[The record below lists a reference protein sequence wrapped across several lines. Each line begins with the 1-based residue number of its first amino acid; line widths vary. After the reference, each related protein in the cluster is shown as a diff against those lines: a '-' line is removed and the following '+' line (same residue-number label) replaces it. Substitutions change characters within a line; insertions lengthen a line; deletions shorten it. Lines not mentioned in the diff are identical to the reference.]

1 MEIKYYISDKN
12 IEINILM
19 LSSGAFNETDT
30 LVQGL
35 TLQTVGIEQVFTL
48 LVAFNSAFCTPDPLS
63 HHPPQQAAAL
73 KAVRGRGGGPHH
85 KVVGGGAG
93 DRVDQRL

>member
-1 MEIKYYISDKN
+1 
-12 IEINILM
+12 M

-30 LVQGL
+30 TVQARL

-73 KAVRGRGGGPHH
+73 EAVRGRGGGPHH
-85 KVVGGGAG
+85 KVVGGCAG
-93 DRVDQRL
+93 DWVDQRL

>member
-1 MEIKYYISDKN
+1 
-12 IEINILM
+12 M
-19 LSSGAFNETDT
+19 LNSSAFRETDT
-30 LVQGL
+30 TVQARP

>member
-1 MEIKYYISDKN
+1 
-12 IEINILM
+12 M
-19 LSSGAFNETDT
+19 LSFGAFNETDT
-30 LVQGL
+30 TVQARL

-48 LVAFNSAFCTPDPLS
+48 LVAFNSAFCTPYPLS

-85 KVVGGGAG
+85 KVVGGGT
-93 DRVDQRL
+93 

>member
-1 MEIKYYISDKN
+1 MH
-12 IEINILM
+12 INILM

-30 LVQGL
+30 TVQARL

-48 LVAFNSAFCTPDPLS
+48 LVAFNSAFRTPDPLS

-85 KVVGGGAG
+85 KVVGGGTG
-93 DRVDQRL
+93 NWVDQRL